1 MCGPYGNHTLMGG
14 NTFRPFGAG
23 SMAIVGGTDSR
34 RDANCFA
41 DEVAIDFPSVAPAV
55 DRMRS
60 AFVADERAAAL
71 SAAIRLSRREARAGA
86 MVPLEVPVRCTCH
99 DCGGRGETWAEPCV
113 RCQGSGMELRRHQL
127 QVAVPAG
134 VLDGTCF
141 NFTVSPRYN
150 PPTRVE
156 LRVLVA

>member
-1 MCGPYGNHTLMGG
+1 VGG
-14 NTFRPFGAG
+14 RAFRPIGRG
-23 SMAIVGGTDSR
+23 SVAIFDGG
-34 RDANCFA
+34 DARPDARCFA
-41 DEVAIDFPSVAPAV
+41 DEVVIDFPSVASAV

-60 AFVADERAAAL
+60 AFLEEERAAAL
-71 SAAIRLSRREARAGA
+71 SAAVRVSAREARIGA

-99 DCGGRGETWAEPCV
+99 ECGGRGETWTEPCH
-113 RCQGSGMELRRHQL
+113 RCQGSGNELRHHQL
-127 QVAVPAG
+127 RVALPAG

-141 NFTVSPRYN
+141 NFTVTPRHN

>member
-1 MCGPYGNHTLMGG
+1 MGG
-14 NTFRPFGAG
+14 HTFRPFGGG
-23 SMAIVGGTDSR
+23 SLAIVGGTDR
-34 RDANCFA
+34 RPDASCFA
-41 DEVAIDFPSVAPAV
+41 DEVVIDFPSVAPAV

-60 AFVADERAAAL
+60 AFLADERAAAL
-71 SAAIRLSRREARAGA
+71 SAAIRLSQREARDGA

-99 DCGGRGETWAEPCV
+99 DCGGRGETWTEPCV
-113 RCQGSGMELRRHQL
+113 RCQGSGTELRRHQL

-141 NFTVSPRYN
+141 NFTVTPRHN

>member
-1 MCGPYGNHTLMGG
+1 MGE

-23 SMAIVGGTDSR
+23 SVATVGDTDRCPNAS
-34 RDANCFA
+34 CFA
-41 DEVAIDFPSVAPAV
+41 DEVVVDFPSVAPAV

-60 AFVADERAAAL
+60 AFLADERAAAL
-71 SAAIRLSRREARAGA
+71 SAAVQLSQREARNGA
-86 MVPLEVPVRCTCH
+86 MVPLEVPVRWTCH
-99 DCGGRGETWAEPCV
+99 DCGGRGETWTEPCI
-113 RCQGSGMELRRHQL
+113 RCQGSGTELRRHQL

-134 VLDGTCF
+134 ILDGTCF
-141 NFTVSPRYN
+141 NFTVTPRHN

>member
-1 MCGPYGNHTLMGG
+1 MGG
-14 NTFRPFGAG
+14 NTFRPFGGG
-23 SMAIVGGTDSR
+23 SVANCGGVDSR
-34 RDANCFA
+34 PDAVCFA
-41 DEVAIDFPSVAPAV
+41 DEVVIDFPSVAPAV

-60 AFVADERAAAL
+60 AFLADERAAAL
-71 SAAIRLSRREARAGA
+71 SAAIRLSRREARDGA

-99 DCGGRGETWAEPCV
+99 ECGGRGETWTEPCV
-113 RCQGSGMELRRHQL
+113 RCQGSGTELRRHQL

-141 NFTVSPRYN
+141 NFTVTPRHN